1 MLNRFDNINVVYK
14 VLCIYVKEDEISWHN
29 KEKIENSEV
38 KIVEYFFDILE
49 ISIYYDQF
57 IRINIL
63 VINLVIKEQLI

>member
-1 MLNRFDNINVVYK
+1 MYNFDKNNQYKEIGSILNRLDNINVVYK

-49 ISIYYDQF
+49 ISIY
-57 IRINIL
+57 
-63 VINLVIKEQLI
+63 